1 MKYLKRILGFVG
13 ETIAW
18 YCVLSLIGFT
28 YLITRISPTYGMI
41 ILIGAVI
48 ITFTDYLGELIYKK
62 FENNKDE
69 NSEKEE

>member
-13 ETIAW
+13 ETIVW

-41 ILIGAVI
+41 VLIGAVI
-48 ITFTDYLGELIYKK
+48 ITLTGDFGELIHKK
-62 FENNKDE
+62 FG

>member
-1 MKYLKRILGFVG
+1 MKYFKRILEFICK
-13 ETIAW
+13 TIAW

>member
-1 MKYLKRILGFVG
+1 MKYFKRILEFICK
-13 ETIAW
+13 TIAW

-41 ILIGAVI
+41 VLIGAVI
-48 ITFTDYLGELIYKK
+48 ITLTDDFGELIHKK
-62 FENNKDE
+62 FG